1 MPTVRKGARQ
11 VSTMALPGARL
22 TAAETPESRGAGL
35 QQAKAGT
42 ADALGRLGGT
52 VGELAFRQYAKQE
65 AEARDHAN
73 KVKRLSWQNQFSEWN
88 QTRIFDPQTGALQQQ
103 GKNAFGLPEKLDAD
117 FQKFAD
123 GIKLGLA
130 NDDQKL
136 AFDADRQQFENTWKI
151 NVERHVGEQIAHQ
164 EATEFQS
171 VLKNSLNEATV
182 SAHDPRLVRD
192 ALQRGLDAIQT
203 HGPTLGMGRQ
213 AQATAKAAFTSG
225 LHVAVIENLLANG
238 EDRRAQ
244 IYFEETKGAITDA
257 EALTAITAKLD
268 VASTEAAGTRG
279 ADAIWKTQGPKG
291 DEAPVNLDVMS
302 DQARTQFE
310 NDPKTLKVVLQSLRE
325 RATEHNAAQ
334 QERRAS
340 NESEVWKAYN
350 GGAKLDDLRKM
361 PQYLA
366 LPGAT
371 QATIRQHVVDRAYEL
386 GQRARGLTRQ
396 DLEDQ
401 RVSDA
406 ATERKTWASYWQYSD
421 PVALS
426 KMSDA
431 QVLNLTPEIGVEHVN
446 RLMTQRRTLT
456 KSEDA
461 VRTATI
467 DDELFKSIAAGA
479 GLRPYQAQ
487 QSEAD
492 KATLGQL
499 KNRVETA
506 IDAEQQRHGRPLT
519 RDEKQGLMHSI
530 VDQRVMLDWT
540 FGDQSASAA
549 TVVNPKDQA
558 VAYVPWAQIKPVNQQ
573 EWIRVV
579 RSNFP
584 SAQRQ
589 SDAEILTR
597 YQSRIQR
604 AHAAVVLGLGDAE
617 ALRRLQGGD

>member
-1 MPTVRKGARQ
+1 MPTVRRAARQ

-35 QQAKAGT
+35 QVAKAGT
-42 ADALGRLGGT
+42 ADALARLGGT
-52 VGELAFRQYAKQE
+52 VGELGYREYAKQR
-65 AEARDHAN
+65 AESIDRAN
-73 KVKRLSWQNQFSEWN
+73 KVARLGWQNKLAEWN

-103 GKNAFGLPEKLDAD
+103 GENAFGLPEKLDAD
-117 FQKFAD
+117 FSKYVAEIKQ
-123 GIKLGLA
+123 KLGTPE
-130 NDDQKL
+130 QKL
-136 AFDADRQQFENTWKI
+136 AFDADRQNFEQTWKI
-151 NVERHVGEQIAHQ
+151 NVERHVGEQISRH
-164 EATEFQS
+164 EANEFQG

-182 SAHDPRLVRD
+182 VAHDPRLVRN

-203 HGPTLGMGRQ
+203 HGPTLGMGRE
-213 AQATAKAAFTSG
+213 AQANAKATFTSS
-225 LHVAVIENLLANG
+225 LHVAVIQNLLTNG

-244 IYFEETKGAITDA
+244 VYFEETKGAIVGD
-257 EALTAITAKLD
+257 ALTDIEGKLD

-302 DQARTQFE
+302 DQARSQFE

-340 NESEVWKAYN
+340 NESAVWLRYN
-350 GGAKLDDLRKM
+350 QGAKLDDLRTM
-361 PQYLA
+361 PEYLA

-421 PVALS
+421 PVVLS

-446 RLMTQRRTLT
+446 RLMQQRRTLV
-456 KSEDA
+456 KSEEA

-467 DDELFKSIAAGA
+467 DDQLFKSIAAGA
-479 GLRPYQAQ
+479 GLRPFKPQ
-487 QSEAD
+487 QTEAEQ
-492 KATLGQL
+492 ATLGEL
-499 KNRVETA
+499 KNRVETEIA
-506 IDAEQQRHGRPLT
+506 NKQEHVGRALS
-519 RDEKQGLMHSI
+519 RSEKEEVMHSI
-530 VDQRVMLDWT
+530 VDQKVMLDWT
-540 FGDQSASAA
+540 FGDTSAPAA

-558 VAYVPWAQIKPVNQQ
+558 VAYVPWSQIKPVNQA

-597 YQSRIQR
+597 YQARIQR